1 MDTPRKRI
9 RRSAPASKL
18 AILEAAEARL
28 AAGGPDAVRVQPIAH
43 ELGLTD
49 AAVHYHFGSR
59 EKLLEALLRFSGR
72 RFLENMAAALAAEA
86 GEAFDLGR
94 AAALL
99 QDYYGRQG
107 AARLA
112 MWLHFSGWRPEGA
125 GMLDPLVD
133 ALHAARTAKA
143 AAAGGDPPSREES
156 RYAVALLSSALFTQA
171 LSGDATLRSVGL
183 DGGRTDAFNAWLVG
197 LVSRG

>member
-28 AAGGPDAVRVQPIAH
+28 ATGGPDAVRVQPIAH

-72 RFLENMAAALAAEA
+72 RFVEAMTAALEA
-86 GEAFDLGR
+86 DGGEGFDLAR
-94 AAALL
+94 AAVLL
-99 QDYYGRQG
+99 QDLYGRQG

-112 MWLHFSGWRPEGA
+112 MWLHFSGWRPDGA

-133 ALHAARTAKA
+133 ALHAARA
-143 AAAGGDPPSREES
+143 AEGGDPPAREES
-156 RYAVALLSSALFTQA
+156 QYAVAALSSALFTQA
-171 LSGDATLRSVGL
+171 LTGDAMLRSVGL
-183 DGGRTDAFNAWLVG
+183 DGDRTEAFNAWLVE
-197 LVSRG
+197 LLSRG